1 MATPLGNPFVIAAFF
16 IVIASPFSTIIAVSQ
31 SPEHSEGEARQSQK
45 NEILNP
51 KSEILNNIK

>member
-31 SPEHSEGEARQSQK
+31 SPEPSEGEARQSQK
-45 NEILNP
+45 NEIQ
-51 KSEILNNIK
+51 KSRGKMTNQR